1 MTSNQASSQ
10 YSEIIPCSFQTER
23 VLGRKTNTSS
33 VIAREQVY
41 KFLCFLGGLCSLC
54 SSCPMGSSKL
64 LQILLHRDYFGIL
77 DKFIQD
83 FDFDFWLYLVFLF
96 YCRREKIYFLYLSLE
111 TSIYVERVWRSEM
124 EIYKCFRTAAFFIF
138 LCQGRCGMKWSEE
151 LYVMLYCAICI
162 GVVVTG
168 RHNKKHNDVSLLSDF
183 SFISIGIKIPTS
195 DSRCNSW

>member
-10 YSEIIPCSFQTER
+10 HSEIIPCSFQTVR

-77 DKFIQD
+77 DKLIQ
-83 FDFDFWLYLVFLF
+83 DFDFWLYLVFLF
-96 YCRREKIYFLYLSLE
+96 FTTEEKNYIFYIYHQKLLYMLNAYGEVKWKYINASVLLLFL
-111 TSIYVERVWRSEM
+111 
-124 EIYKCFRTAAFFIF
+124 FF
-138 LCQGRCGMKWSEE
+138 
-151 LYVMLYCAICI
+151 CA
-162 GVVVTG
+162 
-168 RHNKKHNDVSLLSDF
+168 RADV
-183 SFISIGIKIPTS
+183 G
-195 DSRCNSW
+195 